1 MPALHEALVV
11 ATVVLVDVVTAL
23 DLTILSVRLSNSQV
37 DSKVH
42 SLVVCRPVPRK
53 SYPCRMPDRI

>member
-1 MPALHEALVV
+1 
-11 ATVVLVDVVTAL
+11 VVTAL